1 MIGNVA
7 AIVVVAW
14 IAAVVA
20 LPMLWLVLTSFKSPQ
35 DITSLTPTFLF
46 APTLDNYRAILASP
60 DAAILHA
67 MVNSLLVSV
76 VSTVVSVALA
86 AMAAYGLAR
95 LKPPGHGFLGLL
107 IFGMRMLPP
116 VALVVPLFFMATGP
130 ASSIRGCR

>member
-1 MIGNVA
+1 MRQRDALARRDRRRRMIGNVA

-76 VSTVVSVALA
+76 VSTVVSV
-86 AMAAYGLAR
+86 
-95 LKPPGHGFLGLL
+95 
-107 IFGMRMLPP
+107 
-116 VALVVPLFFMATGP
+116 
-130 ASSIRGCR
+130 